1 MKLLQDAEWSHWSDR
16 EIAKRAAGM
25 NLFGACDPL
34 KSCDLDLILHPE
46 RHDSVV
52 MIKRRGSIMPTI
64 FDFLY
69 REYCRARLAEM
80 RKQLLL
86 VSAESHE
93 VPEANCDVSHHESAG
108 QRSGPSAGASWGRSL
123 QREVPGEDRHK
134 ADVGSQSADSI
145 IFCFRN
151 TFGCLAFG
159 SPVNISR
166 CTCIRRHDGERAK
179 ILPETGR

>member
-34 KSCDLDLILHPE
+34 KSCDLDHVLHPE
-46 RHDSVV
+46 SYDSVV

-80 RKQLLL
+80 RKQLL

-93 VPEANCDVSHHESAG
+93 VPANCDVSHLGGSAG
-108 QRSGPSAGASWGRSL
+108 RDSGFGD
-123 QREVPGEDRHK
+123 DRTATQQEAHH
-134 ADVGSQSADSI
+134 I
-145 IFCFRN
+145 
-151 TFGCLAFG
+151 
-159 SPVNISR
+159 
-166 CTCIRRHDGERAK
+166 H
-179 ILPETGR
+179 